1 MKKALTTGFLLA
13 EAILYWLILTTG
25 GQMLVWSSYLSILLC
40 LLFSLTGRSRLITG
54 ALACTAGADFFL
66 VVSSPIQRLS
76 GMVCFLCAQ
85 ALYAAMLHRNQPSRI
100 FLSLRAGITALAV
113 AVTVLVLREKTDALA
128 LVSICYYANLIINLI
143 TAIAQKNKLFS
154 VALVLFLLCDTVIG
168 LQVAAGNYLP
178 IAEGSLLHRILFMD
192 FNLAWFFY
200 LPSQVLIVLSSCF
213 RPNPSK

>member
-1 MKKALTTGFLLA
+1 MKKALTAGFLLA

-40 LLFSLTGRSRLITG
+40 LLYALTGRSRLIAG

-66 VVSSPIQRLS
+66 VVCSPIQRLS

-85 ALYAAMLHRNQPSRI
+85 ALYATMLHRNRPNRI

-113 AVTVLVLREKTDALA
+113 AVAVMILGEKTDALA

-168 LQVAAGNYLP
+168 LQVAAGSYLH

-200 LPSQVLIVLSSCF
+200 LPSQVLIVLSSRF
-213 RPNPSK
+213 RPYPSK